1 MSEAGAQ
8 TSAEKQPPRWL
19 RAFKSLRERR
29 MIAMLLLAFAAGV
42 PYGAVLGTLNA
53 WLTEGEVS
61 VKAIGAFSII
71 TLAYAFKFLWAP
83 VFQDAKFP
91 LPQKLGPRRAW
102 LLAFQIPITVMLVV
116 LALGNPVENLGMVAL
131 LALFTA
137 LLSASHDIVLDAW
150 RIEIARSD
158 EDRDLMAAL
167 YQFGY
172 RFAGLITGFVALLLA
187 ERVGWMYAYLVIAGV
202 MALSMLGTLLA
213 PEPEASKNTE
223 PRPSFAAVLPLDSRR
238 VSAGIV
244 TFAWAIAAVM
254 IIWFVSQALTVDP
267 PPSGRDFVTNQ
278 GPIIIGLCIIF
289 PAALAASLIP
299 GYGTTAPPLPPEA
312 AGSTRLDKV
321 LFALFHGIL
330 DPLME
335 LINRMKWG
343 ALLVLGLALTYR
355 FTDAVWGGFAYPFYL
370 GENHGALGHTL
381 GDVAVAS
388 KFFGVMM
395 TISGAALGVI
405 ALTLIGRMKCLI
417 IGAFLAAATNLL
429 FADLAAGGAGTDAFL
444 TFTHLGGPMTALAN
458 WSYALLGTAT
468 ESGEQSLRMARLM
481 LAIAGENLAG
491 GFASVAIVAYLT
503 SVVNPRFAAVQY
515 ALLGSLSLLIG
526 TLGRPFL
533 GDMIVEQGF
542 YDVFVLTFWLGLI
555 AVVLSI
561 LETVRQHYFTK
572 TETGP

>member
-1 MSEAGAQ
+1 MSDSTASETA
-8 TSAEKQPPRWL
+8 KQSHRLL
-19 RAFKSLRERR
+19 RAFKSLRDRR
-29 MIAMLLLAFAAGV
+29 MAAMLLLSFAAGV

-53 WLTEGEVS
+53 WLTEGGIS

-71 TLAYAFKFLWAP
+71 TLAYSFKFLWAP

-116 LALGNPVENLGMVAL
+116 LALGDPVQNLGMAAL

-137 LLSASHDIVLDAW
+137 ILSASHDTVLDAW

-158 EDRDLMAAL
+158 EDKDLMAAL

-172 RFAGLITGFVALLLA
+172 RLAGLITGFMALLLA
-187 ERVGWMYAYLVIAGV
+187 ARVGWMVAYLVIAGV
-202 MALSMLGTLLA
+202 MGLSMIGTLIA
-213 PEPEASKNTE
+213 PEPETSKTAE
-223 PRPSFAAVLPLDSRR
+223 PRPSFAAILHRDSRR
-238 VSAGIV
+238 VSAGLV
-244 TFAWAIAAVM
+244 TLAWAIAAAL
-254 IIWFVSQALTVDP
+254 IIWFVAQALTAETP
-267 PPSGRDFVTNQ
+267 PNGRDFVKNQ
-278 GPIIIGLCIIF
+278 GPIIVGLCIIF

-299 GYGTTAPPLPPEA
+299 GFGTNAPPLPAKE
-312 AGSTRLDKV
+312 AGSTKLDKI

-335 LINRMKWG
+335 LINRMRWG

-355 FTDAVWGGFAYPFYL
+355 FTDAVWGGYAYPFYL
-370 GENHGALGHTL
+370 GENFGALGHSL
-381 GDVAVAS
+381 DDVAVAS
-388 KFFGVMM
+388 KFFGVIM
-395 TISGAALGVI
+395 TVSGAALGVI
-405 ALTLIGRMKCLI
+405 AISLIGRMRCLI
-417 IGAFLAAATNLL
+417 VGAFLAAVTNLL
-429 FADLAAGGAGTDAFL
+429 FADLAAGGAGADAFL
-444 TFTHLGGPMTALAN
+444 NFTHLGSPMTGLAN
-458 WSYALLGTAT
+458 WSYALLGSASTSADQ
-468 ESGEQSLRMARLM
+468 GLRMARLM

-533 GDMIVEQGF
+533 GEMIEEQGF

-561 LETVRQHYFTK
+561 LETLRQRYFMPDEDK
-572 TETGP
+572 A